1 MLKEDAKLIPVSLY
15 AETKLMG
22 ELKIQNTFDN
32 YLILRTAL
40 LFGFGLTHS
49 KNHFHQMYY
58 DLQNGKQ
65 VKLFTDQYRTP
76 LSLLEVAR
84 MINELLYIDI
94 KAEIINFGGPERI
107 SRYEFGKRLCEI
119 GKVDEKLLVKIK
131 MDDVPSLPKVEDV
144 SMNTEKLQ
152 SYGIKS
158 KSVDEMILEAVK
170 NN

>member
-1 MLKEDAKLIPVSLY
+1 LKEDAKLIQASLY

-22 ELKIQNTFDN
+22 EIKIQQTFDN

-40 LFGFGLTHS
+40 LFGFGLNHS

-58 DLQNGKQ
+58 DLKSGKQ

-76 LSLLEVAR
+76 LSLLEAVR

-94 KAEIINFGGPERI
+94 KSEIINFGGPERI

-119 GKVDEKLLVKIK
+119 NKLDEKLLVKIK
-131 MDDVPSLPKVEDV
+131 MDDVPDLAKVEDV

-152 SYGIKS
+152 SLGIKQ
-158 KSVDEMILEAVK
+158 KSIDEMILEIL